1 MSTVNLTA
9 ADQPD
14 NYHGIWCQHYVR
26 YLFADTTE
34 GVWHLGAG
42 GYQDGTY
49 CTRMNP
55 RGRVDLAGQ
64 KLFYLN
70 GGYCIPSREGGKVS
84 IFMHHKSINPVVLP
98 YRKQVLQPCP
108 DCLTMAAVTAEMY
121 GQNTYPVKR
130 LLKDL
135 ERVKTPAHS

>member
-14 NYHGIWCQHYVR
+14 NYHGAWCQHYVR

-34 GVWHLGAG
+34 GLWHLGVS

-55 RGRVDLAGQ
+55 RGCVDLAGQ
-64 KLFYLN
+64 KIYYSN
-70 GGYCIPSREGGKVS
+70 GRCFKIPRQGVKVS

-135 ERVKTPAHS
+135 EHVKTPAHN